1 MLSPFF
7 HFYTACY
14 IFAGSNKYLMEKDK
28 IQSGG
33 EFLIKET
40 DAADIFI
47 PEELNEEQKMI
58 VETCE
63 GFLEAEIFPMLDRID
78 AQEDGLMRNLISK
91 AGELGL
97 LGVSLPEEYEGFN
110 QDFVTSMLA
119 SDAMGAGY
127 SFSVAYSAHTGIGT
141 LPILYYGTEEQKQRY
156 LPKLS
161 TGEWAAAYCLTEPN
175 AGSDA
180 NSGKTKAV
188 LSEDGKHYILNGQ
201 KMWITNGGFADVQT
215 VFAKI
220 DNDRVYSAFIIEKDW
235 DGIVINQEEKKMG
248 IKGSST
254 VQIFYNDVKVPVE
267 NLLGKRGRGFRI
279 ALNILHMGRIKLGGT
294 VLGAARRAITQSVQ
308 YANERKQFGQP
319 ISNFGAIKY
328 KLAEQV
334 IRTFTTESAVYR
346 VSKNIDDAADILM
359 AEGKEKPQATIEA
372 IAMYAIEAALL
383 KVFGSE
389 ALNYVV
395 DEAVQIF
402 GGMGFSSET
411 DADRAYRDSRINR
424 IFEGTNEINRLLVAD
439 TTIKK
444 SLRVGFDVVRYAQH
458 VVKESDKEA
467 EETISSHSCYEEKS
481 KCTQNFKKAV
491 LFLLGVTTD
500 AFQKEL
506 FNEQEVLSNISDAI
520 MQTYTAESTMLR
532 VKKLEDT
539 GHEKFSSLY
548 KDILDIVIYDAA
560 DIIRKVG
567 HDAINS
573 LPDEVKNKEVMLA
586 RIDLFTKVQP
596 VNVKDARRR
605 IADKLI
611 EDNRYSF

>member
-1 MLSPFF
+1 
-7 HFYTACY
+7 
-14 IFAGSNKYLMEKDK
+14 MEKDK

-40 DAADIFI
+40 DAADIFM

-175 AGSDA
+175 AGSEA